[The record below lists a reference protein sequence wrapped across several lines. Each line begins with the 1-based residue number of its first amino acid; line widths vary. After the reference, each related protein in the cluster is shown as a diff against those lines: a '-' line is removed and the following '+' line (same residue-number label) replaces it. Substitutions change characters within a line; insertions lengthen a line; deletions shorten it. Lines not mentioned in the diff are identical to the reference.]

1 MNVLSSPPIETI
13 LSLAL
18 AIVAIAPVTALALA
32 SSEERGTQE
41 SKGTPAIAC
50 SLTSPELRERTI
62 KIRRDL
68 LPHVIKTIELPNGIA
83 FLVPNE
89 DGQIQ
94 RLAEFVELESKCCAF
109 LDFEIRVDAGSAS
122 ISLRLT
128 GPEEAKAVLEAMAES
143 FQNL

>member
-1 MNVLSSPPIETI
+1 MNFLSSPPIETI

-32 SSEERGTQE
+32 SSEEPGTQE
-41 SKGTPAIAC
+41 SNGIPAIAC
-50 SLTSPELRERTI
+50 SLTSPELRERII

-68 LPHVIKTIELPNGIA
+68 LPHVIKTIDLPNGIG

-94 RLAEFVELESKCCAF
+94 RLAEFVELESRCCAF
-109 LDFEIRVDAGSAS
+109 LDFEMRVEAESTT
-122 ISLRLT
+122 ISLQMT
-128 GPEEAKAVLEAMAES
+128 GPEGTKEVLEAMALS
-143 FQNL
+143 LVGP